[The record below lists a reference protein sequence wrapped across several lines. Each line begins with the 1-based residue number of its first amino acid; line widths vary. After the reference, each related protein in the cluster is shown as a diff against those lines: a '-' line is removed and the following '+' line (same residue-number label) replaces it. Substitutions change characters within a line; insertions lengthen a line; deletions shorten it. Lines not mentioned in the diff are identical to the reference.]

1 MSTSTATGTVGSTG
15 TTGTTGA
22 GGSTGIVGST
32 RTTGTA
38 TVLRRRGALAV
49 TRRTAWLLNAL
60 FWSAFA
66 VLEGANHG
74 WLAGLVA
81 AAFFI
86 APDLTFLVGLGD
98 APRMAKGQLP
108 PRAVP
113 YYNAAHRAALPLA
126 LMTLYAFGPVAW
138 PPVFAA
144 LCGWLAHISYDRAFG
159 YGLRTK
165 EGFQRD

>member
-1 MSTSTATGTVGSTG
+1 MNTAAMSTITAPSTAD
-15 TTGTTGA
+15 TTHADTTDVA
-22 GGSTGIVGST
+22 GRVPAPRG
-32 RTTGTA
+32 
-38 TVLRRRGALAV
+38 RRALSV

-66 VLEGANHG
+66 VLEAVNHG
-74 WLAGLVA
+74 WLAGLLAV
-81 AAFFI
+81 AFFI
-86 APDLTFLVGLGD
+86 APDLTFLVGIGD
-98 APRMAKGQLP
+98 ARGMAKGRLQ

-113 YYNAAHRAALPLA
+113 YYNTAHRALVPLA
-126 LMTLYAFGPVAW
+126 LMTLYTFGPPALAW
-138 PPVFAA
+138 PPAFAA

>member
-1 MSTSTATGTVGSTG
+1 MITATTSTRISSRTGSRSNLRTGSG
-15 TTGTTGA
+15 FR
-22 GGSTGIVGST
+22 SV
-32 RTTGTA
+32 
-38 TVLRRRGALAV
+38 RRA
-49 TRRTAWLLNAL
+49 AWLANAV

-66 VLEGANHG
+66 VLESVNHG
-74 WLAGLVA
+74 WLAGGLALV
-81 AAFFI
+81 FLI
-86 APDLTFLVGLGD
+86 LPDLTFLIGLGD

-113 YYNAAHRAALPLA
+113 YYNTMHRAVVPLA
-126 LMTLYAFGPVAW
+126 LMVLYTFGPFVAW
-138 PPVFAA
+138 PPLFAA